1 MNEKVQLAL
10 KLIAVCIICL
20 SFVAGLVW
28 LIQLITSS

>member
-1 MNEKVQLAL
+1 MNKKVQLTI
-10 KLIAVCIICL
+10 KLIAVCILCL